1 MIYSE
6 HYVLPLN
13 VSRLLDTNDN
23 IFFYVLY
30 YIETSI
36 QKILS

>member
-13 VSRLLDTNDN
+13 VSWLLDTNDN

-30 YIETSI
+30 YIGTSI